1 MVEGRKGWYGT
12 GRGARVCSVLFQV
25 DILPARKRSLLRSPP
40 AITIFN
46 FSHSFVALFSL
57 FRESVAAAEPT
68 NKVALYNFSKLA
80 PFFCASFC
88 RSLNVNQT
96 AFALTAPAAAPLTAN

>member
-57 FRESVAAAEPT
+57 FRESVAVAVAAAAAAEPT
-68 NKVALYNFSKLA
+68 NKVSLYNFSKLA
-80 PFFCASFC
+80 PFS
-88 RSLNVNQT
+88 
-96 AFALTAPAAAPLTAN
+96 PAASRRHAAGLQFVHFLQVL